1 VTVLEMVDLMVRLK
15 VESLDASMDSKKV
28 DLKVWLLVS
37 RKVEQVA
44 ALTVYMSECVKEL
57 KQVVY

>member
-1 VTVLEMVDLMVRLK
+1 MVDLMVRLK